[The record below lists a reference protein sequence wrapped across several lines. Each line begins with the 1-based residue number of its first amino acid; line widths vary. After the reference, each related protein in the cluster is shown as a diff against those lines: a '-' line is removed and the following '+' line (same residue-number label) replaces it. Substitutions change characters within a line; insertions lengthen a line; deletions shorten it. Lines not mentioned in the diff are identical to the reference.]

1 MQLSLPLQNRNDS
14 YHSLGEDKLSK
25 SRQTVYDCIR
35 QHPHGLSD
43 RDISIILGWP
53 VNRVTGRR
61 NELAEMHK
69 IFSPSNR
76 WDDETRRNVAIW
88 KIRGE

>member
-1 MQLSLPLQNRNDS
+1 MQLSLPLQNRNHS
-14 YHSLGEDKLSK
+14 YHSIEHLSEK
-25 SRQTVYDCIR
+25 QQAVLDCIKS
-35 QHPHGLSD
+35 HPHGLSD
-43 RDISIILGWP
+43 RDISIILGWA

-88 KIRGE
+88 KTREEK

>member
-1 MQLSLPLQNRNDS
+1 MQLSLPLQNRNHS
-14 YHSLGEDKLSK
+14 YRSLEHLSDKQQAVL
-25 SRQTVYDCIR
+25 DCIR

-53 VNRVTGRR
+53 VNRVTPRR

-69 IFSPSNR
+69 IYTSGNR
-76 WDDETRRNVAIW
+76 WDDETRRNVAVW
-88 KIRGE
+88 KTGRE